1 MRRLDF
7 RDPEMACSALEEG
20 LQVSWEGKRME
31 SSSQSDVP
39 ENPVEVAEGE
49 EKFTKS
55 SLKEIGNL
63 FSSFD

>member
-1 MRRLDF
+1 MRRIDF
-7 RDPEMACSALEEG
+7 RDPAVACSALEEE
-20 LQVSWEGKRME
+20 LQDGWEGKRME

-49 EKFTKS
+49 EKFTKC